1 MGEINVNDILI
12 TPLKKVDLIDGAVM
26 HAMKQ
31 SEDSFKGF
39 GEAYFS
45 QINPGAIKAWK
56 LHLKM
61 TMNIVVP
68 IGEVNFVFID
78 SSEETR
84 SETLGENKYL
94 RLTVPPGIWFGFKGM
109 SKSSSLLLNVA
120 NIEHSPEEVQRKNI
134 DEFNYNWE
142 TGR

>member
-1 MGEINVNDILI
+1 
-12 TPLKKVDLIDGAVM
+12 M

-94 RLTVPPGIWFGFKGM
+94 R
-109 SKSSSLLLNVA
+109 
-120 NIEHSPEEVQRKNI
+120 
-134 DEFNYNWE
+134 
-142 TGR
+142 

>member
-1 MGEINVNDILI
+1 MGEVNVNDISI
-12 TPLKKVDLIDGAVM
+12 TPLKKVDLQDGGVM

-61 TMNIVVP
+61 TMNLIVPV
-68 IGEVNFVFID
+68 GNVQLVFID
-78 SSEETR
+78 NIGGIR
-84 SETLGENKYL
+84 SEKIGEENYS
-94 RLTVPPGIWFGFKGM
+94 RLTVPPGIWFGFKGA
-109 SKSSSLLLNVA
+109 SKIPSLLLNLA
-120 NIEHSPEEVQRKNI
+120 NIEHSPEEVQRKEV
-134 DEFNYNWE
+134 DALKYNWE
-142 TGR
+142 DIK

>member
-12 TPLKKVDLIDGAVM
+12 TPLKKVDLKDGAVM

-109 SKSSSLLLNVA
+109 SKSPSLLLNVA